1 MGHWSESAVFY
12 HIYPL
17 GLCGAPKKND
27 LISSPVD
34 RLQLLQRWLDHIRD
48 LGANALYLG
57 PLFESSTHGYDTADY
72 MRVDRRLGRNEDLS
86 RLIRAAHAK
95 GIRIILDGV
104 FNHVGR
110 DFWAFK
116 DVVSRQEGSSYVS
129 WFNSLSFGKK
139 SPFGDP
145 FSYEGWNG
153 HFSLVKLNL
162 THPEVKEHIFV
173 AIDSW
178 VREYG
183 IDGLRLDAADVMDLG
198 FLRELSVHCRR
209 LYPGFWLL
217 GEVVHG
223 DYRKWANVET
233 LDSVT
238 NYECYKGLCS
248 SHVDRNYF
256 EIAYSLNRQ
265 FGPAGLYQGLPLYAF
280 ADNHDVNRV
289 ASVLKEARHLYPLYC
304 ILFTMPGVP
313 SIYYGSEWGME
324 GKKDGTDWPL
334 RPSLRLEE
342 LGQAAPLPEL
352 PQAIGRLARVRFHS
366 ASLRMGN
373 YRQLH
378 VSHEQLAF
386 ARSHNGH
393 TVVVAVNASSDPTNV
408 RLEIPGVQG
417 GRLVDE
423 LNPGMEFA
431 VRNGVANV
439 DPVPASWARIMEVRA

>member
-1 MGHWSESAVFY
+1 
-12 HIYPL
+12 
-17 GLCGAPKKND
+17 
-27 LISSPVD
+27 LIV
-34 RLQLLQRWLDHIRD
+34 
-48 LGANALYLG
+48 
-57 PLFESSTHGYDTADY
+57 
-72 MRVDRRLGRNEDLS
+72 
-86 RLIRAAHAK
+86 AAHAK

-116 DVVSRQEGSSYVS
+116 DVVARQEGSSYAS
-129 WFNSLSFGKK
+129 WFNSLSFGKQ

-162 THPEVKEHIFV
+162 THPDVKEHIFV

-178 VREYG
+178 VREYR

-198 FLRELSVHCRR
+198 FLRELSARCRR

-238 NYECYKGLCS
+238 NYEYYKGLYS

-289 ASVLKEARHLYPLYC
+289 ASALKEARHLYPLYC
-304 ILFTMPGVP
+304 ILFTIPGVP
-313 SIYYGSEWGME
+313 SIYYGSEWGIE

-334 RPSLRLEE
+334 RPLLSLEE
-342 LGQAAPLPEL
+342 LCHASPLPEL
-352 PQAIGRLARVRFHS
+352 PQVIGRLAGIRFQS
-366 ASLRMGN
+366 AALRMGN

-393 TVVVAVNASSDPTNV
+393 TVVVAVNSSSDPTNV

-431 VRNGVANV
+431 VRNGVAKVN
-439 DPVPASWARIMEVRA
+439 PVPASWARIMELRA